1 MKNQSLSKI
10 ITKNKEVL
18 LFIAK
23 AVGLYILYYVVY
35 ELWLRPNGFFD
46 RLLIHLLTDTSAFIL
61 ELFNYDVI
69 SSWDRLGISADR
81 IVRVGIRCDAI
92 NLMILYAGFILC
104 FKSKIKDKLI
114 FIFSGVL
121 VIHFLNVLRV
131 LALALI
137 YFYSPKSLEF
147 NHKYT
152 FTGLIYLAIF
162 IMWMLWIKRIKNETK
177 SN

>member
-10 ITKNKEVL
+10 ISKNKEVL

-69 SSWDRLGISADR
+69 SSWDRLGITSDR
-81 IVRVGIRCDAI
+81 IVRVGSRCDAI
-92 NLMILYAGFILC
+92 NLMALYAGFILC

-114 FIFSGVL
+114 FISSGVL
-121 VIHFLNVLRV
+121 VIHILNIIRIV
-131 LALALI
+131 ALVLI
-137 YFYSPKSLEF
+137 YYYKPEALEF
-147 NHKYT
+147 NHKFT
-152 FTGLIYLAIF
+152 FTGIIYAAIF
-162 IMWMLWIKRIKNETK
+162 IMWVMWVKRVKK
-177 SN
+177 